1 PLTDS
6 LKAFVVSTQKFVS
19 GDVRIKLFKGSAV
32 VNGRKS
38 PHTLYNEKLAT
49 YTKEDAF
56 NQESAVGFIDIFGLP
71 TKVNSMLH
79 GGYLDE

>member
-1 PLTDS
+1 MYVLNY
-6 LKAFVVSTQKFVS
+6 
-19 GDVRIKLFKGSAV
+19 IKVTLLLMAE
-32 VNGRKS
+32 N
-38 PHTLYNEKLAT
+38 HHILYNEKLAT

-79 GGYLDE
+79 GGYKDEQ

>member
-1 PLTDS
+1 LT
-6 LKAFVVSTQKFVS
+6 FV
-19 GDVRIKLFKGSAV
+19 
-32 VNGRKS
+32 
-38 PHTLYNEKLAT
+38 TLYNEKLAT

-79 GGYLDE
+79 GGYKHHTELTSYRSG

>member
-1 PLTDS
+1 MLSSMVDNH
-6 LKAFVVSTQKFVS
+6 LI
-19 GDVRIKLFKGSAV
+19 R
-32 VNGRKS
+32 
-38 PHTLYNEKLAT
+38 

-79 GGYLDE
+79 GGYKDEQ

>member
-1 PLTDS
+1 
-6 LKAFVVSTQKFVS
+6 
-19 GDVRIKLFKGSAV
+19 
-32 VNGRKS
+32 KS

>member
-1 PLTDS
+1 M
-6 LKAFVVSTQKFVS
+6 K
-19 GDVRIKLFKGSAV
+19 
-32 VNGRKS
+32 
-38 PHTLYNEKLAT
+38 KLAT

-79 GGYLDE
+79 GGYKDEQ